1 MPFELRPPT
10 RARTP
15 SLDSSRTP
23 APRADGNR
31 FFKDLAE
38 RRAARVRAMD
48 DAQRGAQNAYNDTS
62 ASRPKARIPM
72 PQTPAH
78 YTPPDTVSWRLGI
91 EEERQARREAA
102 LEREQEER
110 AARLRGETDL
120 DTPVYGPQ
128 TQLQAVRARGLERS
142 QARPTAEQSRAQHEE
157 NLRAIERQQILQDLD
172 ALQRRTERPAKARE
186 ALIDDVYNFDEP
198 VARPLEPTPEG
209 IRRNKLAESRQKM
222 EARRARAND
231 PELTFGDV
239 VELDSNLLEDDD
251 APMLTRGEDVYLP
264 QEDVTDL
271 PRRPLAEKST
281 ARRTDIPPPFRPLS
295 RADIQARQMTE
306 TVANLRANQAAAQES
321 ANAFKG
327 QLSHVTE
334 ATQTLADDFEKRF
347 GVNLDALQHGGASL
361 LQELKV
367 GAFNIG
373 ASLGK
378 LFGKKAES
386 PQSFIDE
393 YKKKTALLSDLT
405 AEQRKYMDD
414 ARRLQRQIDE
424 IVDPEGERLRRERA
438 AVNAHFRGLGS
449 GRGIAPHEGSVL
461 DTVAP
466 PRTIPQR
473 EQLAEED
480 PMPISPLN
488 AEMGTSRSVSRPE
501 TAPSREP
508 KPAEPEDQLDVAI
521 REFRQR
527 SSSAER
533 SPESIETR
541 TVLNELQDTRSELAT
556 LLLNADPNSPAWM
569 QRVADMKRTMR
580 ELTRTLHPDANPSVT
595 PEITRLLSKIHTVF
609 KDLEKLA
616 AGTTDAETT
625 VLGIV
630 RALNAYDQEADQYTR
645 TLNPNTRQGINQ
657 PKEHFVNAALL
668 EYQASGTS
676 IPLPIQ
682 KHGKTLR
689 GTIARVYPTTVA
701 VQWRDPDTGKT
712 ERLEVDKTALLAAP
726 FQR

>member
-1 MPFELRPPT
+1 
-10 RARTP
+10 
-15 SLDSSRTP
+15 
-23 APRADGNR
+23 
-31 FFKDLAE
+31 
-38 RRAARVRAMD
+38 
-48 DAQRGAQNAYNDTS
+48 
-62 ASRPKARIPM
+62 M

>member
-10 RARTP
+10 GARTP
-15 SLDSSRTP
+15 SPDSSRTP
-23 APRADGNR
+23 APRANGNR

-38 RRAARVRAMD
+38 RRAAHVRAMD
-48 DAQRGAQNAYNDTS
+48 DARQGAQNAYNKTDPEPTYDTPEL
-62 ASRPKARIPM
+62 ATVPRPSRSSFQISKPENLGF
-72 PQTPAH
+72 
-78 YTPPDTVSWRLGI
+78 SSRLGKDFDRRLDELEAKNTWDAKREENHQI
-91 EEERQARREAA
+91 AKKHRQVVIADESNRIADAAERQFRNKMIARHGYEVTPETRNRLRDDADQPSINPFDGGFHDFSVPQEARSINSKEERR
-102 LEREQEER
+102 
-110 AARLRGETDL
+110 
-120 DTPVYGPQ
+120 
-128 TQLQAVRARGLERS
+128 
-142 QARPTAEQSRAQHEE
+142 
-157 NLRAIERQQILQDLD
+157 QILAELD
-172 ALQRRTERPAKARE
+172 ALSRRSRNS
-186 ALIDDVYNFDEP
+186 D
-198 VARPLEPTPEG
+198 LE
-209 IRRNKLAESRQKM
+209 
-222 EARRARAND
+222 
-231 PELTFGDV
+231 
-239 VELDSNLLEDDD
+239 ELDSDLLEDDD
-251 APMLTRGEDVYLP
+251 APILTRGEDVYLP

-281 ARRTDIPPPFRPLS
+281 ARRTDIPQPFKPLS

-306 TVANLRANQAAAQES
+306 TVANLRAHQAAAQES

-327 QLSHVTE
+327 QLSYVTE

-480 PMPISPLN
+480 PMLISSLD

-508 KPAEPEDQLDVAI
+508 KRAEPEDQLDVAI

-541 TVLNELQDTRSELAT
+541 TILNKLQNTRSELAT

-580 ELTRTLHPDANPSVT
+580 ELARTLHPDANPSVT

>member
-1 MPFELRPPT
+1 MPFESRRPSKDQQP
-10 RARTP
+10 P
-15 SLDSSRTP
+15 SSEIPLS
-23 APRADGNR
+23 PRATRGADI
-31 FFKDLAE
+31 LAMRRE
-38 RRAARVRAMD
+38 RAQQARAAYA
-48 DAQRGAQNAYNDTS
+48 DAPDS
-62 ASRPKARIPM
+62 IRPKARIPM
-72 PQTPAH
+72 PQTPPH
-78 YTPPDTVSWRLGI
+78 YTPPDTISWRLGI
-91 EEERQARREAA
+91 EEERQARRQAA
-102 LEREQEER
+102 LEREQGER
-110 AARLRGETDL
+110 AARLRGEPTL
-120 DTPVYGPQ
+120 DAPVYGPQ
-128 TQLQAVRARGLERS
+128 TRLEAARTRGLERS
-142 QARPTAEQSRAQHEE
+142 QTRLSPEESRAQHEE
-157 NLRAIERQQILQDLD
+157 NLRAIERQQILQELD
-172 ALQRRTERPAKARE
+172 ALQHRTERPAKARE

-198 VARPLEPTPEG
+198 ATRPLEPTPEAV
-209 IRRNKLAESRQKM
+209 RRNRLAWSRQKM
-222 EARRARAND
+222 EARRAQAND

-239 VELDSNLLEDDD
+239 VELDSDLLEDDD
-251 APMLTRGEDVYLP
+251 APILTRGEDVYLP

-281 ARRTDIPPPFRPLS
+281 ARRTDIPQPFKPLS

-327 QLSHVTE
+327 QLSYVTE

-424 IVDPEGERLRRERA
+424 IIDPEGERLRRERA
-438 AVNAHFRGLGS
+438 AIEAHFRGLGS

-461 DTVAP
+461 DTITR
-466 PRTIPQR
+466 PRTISQDERLTEGDPTSSPF
-473 EQLAEED
+473 LDEEKV
-480 PMPISPLN
+480 IS
-488 AEMGTSRSVSRPE
+488 
-501 TAPSREP
+501 PSRERQR
-508 KPAEPEDQLDVAI
+508 AEPEDELDAAI
-521 REFRQR
+521 REFKQR
-527 SSSAER
+527 APSSEP
-533 SPESIETR
+533 SPESVEERAIF
-541 TVLNELQDTRSELAT
+541 NELQGTRLELAN
-556 LLLNADPNSPAWM
+556 LFLNADPNSPAWN
-569 QRVADMKRTMR
+569 QRVTDMKRTMR
-580 ELTRTLHPDANPSVT
+580 EFARTFHPDKNPSVT
-595 PEITRLLSKIHTVF
+595 PEITHLANKITTAF
-609 KDLEKLA
+609 KNLEKLA
-616 AGTTDAETT
+616 AGTADAETA
-625 VLGIV
+625 VLDIV
-630 RALNAYDQEADQYTR
+630 RTLNAYDQEADHYNQA
-645 TLNPNTRQGINQ
+645 LNPNARKGINQ
-657 PKEHFVNAALL
+657 LKEHFVNAALQ

-682 KHGKTLR
+682 KHGQTLR
-689 GTIARVYPTTVA
+689 GTITRIYPQTVA
-701 VQWRDPDTGKT
+701 VAWRDPDTGKT

>member
-1 MPFELRPPT
+1 MPFELRPRT
-10 RARTP
+10 GARTP
-15 SLDSSRTP
+15 SPDSSQTP
-23 APRADGNR
+23 APRADGNS
-31 FFKDLAE
+31 FFKDLAK
-38 RRAARVRAMD
+38 RRAARMQVAR
-48 DAQRGAQNAYNDTS
+48 NAYEDAP

-78 YTPPDTVSWRLGI
+78 YTPPDTISWRLGI

-102 LEREQEER
+102 LAREQEER
-110 AARLRGETDL
+110 VARLREETDL
-120 DTPVYGPQ
+120 GTPVYGPQ
-128 TQLQAVRARGLERS
+128 TQLQAARARGLERS

-172 ALQRRTERPAKARE
+172 ALQHRTERPAKARE

-222 EARRARAND
+222 EARQARAND
-231 PELTFGDV
+231 PELTFGDA
-239 VELDSNLLEDDD
+239 VELDSDLLEDDD
-251 APMLTRGEDVYLP
+251 APILTRGEDVYLP

-438 AVNAHFRGLGS
+438 AVEAHFRGLGR

-461 DTVAP
+461 DTVTP

-473 EQLAEED
+473 EQLVKED
-480 PMPISPLN
+480 PMPISSLD
-488 AEMGTSRSVSRPE
+488 AEMSASRSVSRPE

-508 KPAEPEDQLDVAI
+508 KPAEPEDQLDAAI
-521 REFRQR
+521 REFRQK
-527 SSSAER
+527 SSSAEH

-541 TVLNELQDTRSELAT
+541 TILNKLQDTRSELAT

-569 QRVADMKRTMR
+569 QRVAGMKRTMR

-616 AGTTDAETT
+616 TGTADAETT

-682 KHGKTLR
+682 KHGQTLR
-689 GTIARVYPTTVA
+689 GTITRVYPTTVA